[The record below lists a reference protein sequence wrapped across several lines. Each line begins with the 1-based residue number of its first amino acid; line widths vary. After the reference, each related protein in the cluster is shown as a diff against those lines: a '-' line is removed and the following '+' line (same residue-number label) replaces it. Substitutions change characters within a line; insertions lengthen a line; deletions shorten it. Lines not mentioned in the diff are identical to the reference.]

1 MAADD
6 KAAEARKG
14 LIDSVKGKAKE
25 VVGSVTGNDSLTA
38 EGQLEQTQASERK
51 DANAAEAV
59 ADAEAAQAK
68 ARADDAAIRG
78 EQQRIVAEA
87 DAASAQQAAS
97 RQQAAE
103 KQAADQAA
111 NAEVA
116 RANDQAEARR
126 KQDQMAADIKAGA
139 EVDAASDD
147 YVDALADH
155 QESTADVAAK
165 RDEADR
171 LRARAHSD
179 EGN

>member
-1 MAADD
+1 MAPDQAG
-6 KAAEARKG
+6 EARKV

-25 VVGSVTGNDSLTA
+25 VVGSLTGNDSLTA
-38 EGQLEQTQASERK
+38 EGQLEQTQARDRK

-59 ADAEAAQAK
+59 ADAEAAQARV
-68 ARADDAAIRG
+68 RADDAAIQG
-78 EQQRIVAEA
+78 EQQRIVVEA
-87 DAASAQQAAS
+87 DSASAQQTAA

-111 NAEVA
+111 NAEIA
-116 RANDQAEARR
+116 RANEQAETLR
-126 KQDQMAADIKAGA
+126 KRDQLAADITAKA

-147 YVDALADH
+147 YADAVAEH
-155 QESTADVAAK
+155 QESTADAAAK

-171 LRARAHSD
+171 LRARAHGE

>member
-1 MAADD
+1 MAPD
-6 KAAEARKG
+6 KAGEARKG

-25 VVGSVTGNDSLTA
+25 VAGSLTGNDSLTA
-38 EGQLEQTQASERK
+38 EGQLEQTQARDRK

-68 ARADDAAIRG
+68 ARADDAAIQG
-78 EQQRIVAEA
+78 EQQRIVVEA
-87 DAASAQQAAS
+87 DAASAQQTAA

-111 NAEVA
+111 NVEVA
-116 RANDQAEARR
+116 RANAQAEALR
-126 KQDQMAADIKAGA
+126 KRDQLAADITAEA

-147 YVDALADH
+147 YVDAVAEH
-155 QESTADVAAK
+155 KESTADAAAK

-171 LRARAHSD
+171 LRARAHVE

>member
-1 MAADD
+1 MAPDQAG
-6 KAAEARKG
+6 EARKG

-25 VVGSVTGNDSLTA
+25 VVGSLSGNDSLTA
-38 EGQLEQTQASERK
+38 EGQLEQTQARERK

-59 ADAEAAQAK
+59 ADAESAQAK
-68 ARADDAAIRG
+68 ARADDAAFEG
-78 EQQRIVAEA
+78 ERRRIVAEA
-87 DAASAQQAAS
+87 DAASAQQSAT

-111 NAEVA
+111 NAEVT
-116 RANDQAEARR
+116 RANEQAEALR
-126 KQDQMAADIKAGA
+126 KRDQLAADVKAEA

-147 YVDALADH
+147 YVDAVAEH
-155 QESTADVAAK
+155 QESAADAAAK

-171 LRARAHSD
+171 LRAYAHSE

>member
-1 MAADD
+1 MAAED
-6 KAAEARKG
+6 KAGEARKG
-14 LIDSVKGKAKE
+14 LIDSVKGRAKE
-25 VVGSVTGNDSLTA
+25 VVGSLTGNDSLTA

-68 ARADDAAIRG
+68 ERADDAAIQG

-87 DAASAQQAAS
+87 DAASAQQSAA

-116 RANDQAEARR
+116 RANQEAEARR
-126 KQDQMAADIKAGA
+126 KRDEVAAETKAEA

-147 YVDALADH
+147 YVDAVAEF
-155 QESTADVAAK
+155 QESAEDTEAK
-165 RDEADR
+165 RAEADR
-171 LRARAHSD
+171 LRARAHSQ